1 MAYSSYENL
10 DVWKR
15 SVRLAIE
22 VCRAAGRSRDFG
34 LRDQLRR
41 SAVSAPSNI
50 AEGSERDS
58 TQDYIRFL
66 RIAKGSCAEM
76 RTQMII
82 ARELGILEVVE
93 SERHCA
99 GAREI
104 SAMIQGLIFALGRR
118 TPTVSR
124 I

>member
-15 SVRLAIE
+15 SVRLAVE
-22 VCRAAGRSRDFG
+22 VCRAVGGSRDFG

-41 SAVSAPSNI
+41 SAISVPSNI

-58 TQDYIRFL
+58 QQDYIRFL

-82 ARELGILEVVE
+82 ARELGILDGAV

-99 GAREI
+99 EAREI
-104 SAMIQGLIFALGRR
+104 SAMIQGLILALGRR
-118 TPTVSR
+118 TPTTSR